1 MCFVCLAHVNVRD
14 YNSILQKEAA
24 ILRKDS
30 ECNISDASVIFSM
43 TQNRWNC
50 SLLILQGL

>member
-1 MCFVCLAHVNVRD
+1 MCFVCLAHINVRD
-14 YNSILQKEAA
+14 YNSISQKKAA

-30 ECNISDASVIFSM
+30 ECNVLDASVIFSM

-50 SLLILQGL
+50 SLHIP

>member
-1 MCFVCLAHVNVRD
+1 LAHVNVRD
-14 YNSILQKEAA
+14 YNSISQKEAA

-30 ECNISDASVIFSM
+30 EFNILDAYVIFSM

-50 SLLILQGL
+50 SLLIPQVL